1 MRTIEKAITKC
12 TRMYTIVMLHNTSN
26 KYPTC
31 TEGMKRRKKL
41 PLAIGRKN
49 YEFKT

>member
-12 TRMYTIVMLHNTSN
+12 TRMSTIAILRNTSN
-26 KYPTC
+26 KHPTR

-41 PLAIGRKN
+41 LLAIGRNN